1 VKNLIK
7 ERLAKEISIR
17 GYEGEDIKKIEE
29 VLVYDLRK
37 RRGIHIKVAFQHQTA
52 VTISGSR
59 YGKLAP
65 IDVPALVIHSTDDP
79 IIPIEHGKKLVELIS
94 NAEGIWLQ
102 DVGHQFPFPNMDTII
117 EKFLLHFESG

>member
-7 ERLAKEISIR
+7 ELLAKEISIR
-17 GYEGEDIKKIEE
+17 GHEGVNIKKIAE
-29 VLVYDLRK
+29 VVVYVRK
-37 RRGIHIKVAFQHQTA
+37 RQGIHIKGAFQHQTA